1 MRTLAADTPAHIE
14 QAQIERLREMPAWQK
29 LAFAGHMN
37 AMVRTLALSGLR
49 RRYPDA
55 SDAELQRR
63 LAEQRLGPHLAARVY
78 GSLSAQEAPHDQR
91 AG

>member
-14 QAQIERLREMPAWQK
+14 ALQIERMRHMPAWQK
-29 LAFAGHMN
+29 LALAGQMN
-37 AMVRTLALSGLR
+37 RMVQTLALNGLR
-49 RRYPDA
+49 RRYPHA

-63 LAEQRLGPHLAARVY
+63 LVEQRLGPQLAARVY
-78 GSLSAQEAPHDQR
+78 GPLAGQEYLDDQR